1 MSAPDGLAA
10 VQARISVIQ
19 ARFGPPPVA
28 AGAPT
33 ATGSAVAG
41 SAAGFAAA
49 LAAAGGVAGGAS
61 AVGAGA
67 VGAAGGAA
75 VVAAARRYLGV
86 PYLWGGTDPAKGLDC
101 SGFVQRAYADL
112 GIALPRVAADQ
123 ARAGTAVPDLARAQP
138 GDLLAFGSPVD
149 HIGIYLGN
157 GQMIAAPKP
166 GAAVRVEPV
175 SQTPSAIR
183 RILPGPGV
191 PAASFPASFP
201 ASGTATGTSAA
212 GGPVATSGPGGLAA
226 YAGLF
231 RAAGSRYGVSPTL
244 LAAVAKVES
253 GFNPAA
259 VSPAGARGL
268 MQLMPGTARSLGV
281 DPADPAQAVDGAAR
295 LLAGHLRQLGSLP
308 LALAAYNA
316 GPGAVSRY
324 GGVPPYPETQAYVRK
339 VLAAMQEVTV

>member
-10 VQARISVIQ
+10 VQARIHAIQ
-19 ARFGPPPVA
+19 ARFGPPPL
-28 AGAPT
+28 AGGA
-33 ATGSAVAG
+33 ATGPAGGVAG

-49 LAAAGGVAGGAS
+49 LAAAGGTAGTTS
-61 AVGAGA
+61 
-67 VGAAGGAA
+67 GAAEATGGAA
-75 VVAAARRYLGV
+75 VVAAARRYVGV

-138 GDLLAFGSPVD
+138 GDLLAFGRPVD

-175 SQTPSAIR
+175 SQTPTAIR

-191 PAASFPASFP
+191 AAAGATSA
-201 ASGTATGTSAA
+201 ATATMTSARTSARTSAA
-212 GGPVATSGPGGLAA
+212 GGLVATSGPGGLAA

-231 RAAGSRYGVSPTL
+231 RAAGTSYGVSPTL

-259 VSPAGARGL
+259 ISPAGARGL

>member
-1 MSAPDGLAA
+1 MG
-10 VQARISVIQ
+10 
-19 ARFGPPPVA
+19 
-28 AGAPT
+28 
-33 ATGSAVAG
+33 
-41 SAAGFAAA
+41 
-49 LAAAGGVAGGAS
+49 
-61 AVGAGA
+61 
-67 VGAAGGAA
+67 
-75 VVAAARRYLGV
+75 
-86 PYLWGGTDPAKGLDC
+86 WTDPAKGLDC